1 MADPIP
7 VTLKATEEF
16 SDWMCLR
23 YGDLDVSR
31 SEFMRQCVRIDG
43 RTKGCCGTPC
53 RGRSLAANLCRR
65 CAHARKTPGKE
76 KRLCMF
82 TGERFT
88 DDTPAGDC
96 AGWMPGCRDGKREM
110 PGGGTFRGG
119 GKRTNFMPARCRH
132 DVSIRSRPVDWL
144 KRPTDRGRA
153 DCPFPQREVAEK
165 GFHRLRRRVS
175 RAVPP
180 EGGGLKPQGNF

>member
-1 MADPIP
+1 MAIWMYPARSSCGS
-7 VTLKATEEF
+7 VCALTEEQRAAAERLAGAGA
-16 SDWMCLR
+16 LR
-23 YGDLDVSR
+23 RTSAAAARMRGRRRGRKSACACSPGSVSR
-31 SEFMRQCVRIDG
+31 MTRLP
-43 RTKGCCGTPC
+43 GT
-53 RGRSLAANLCRR
+53 A
-65 CAHARKTPGKE
+65 
-76 KRLCMF
+76 
-82 TGERFT
+82 
-88 DDTPAGDC
+88 
-96 AGWMPGCRDGKREM
+96 RDGCPDAGTGKGKC